1 MGIFDFLKKKLSEDE
16 EDKKTEKI
24 SFTGLENFSKNIKEK
39 AEKESRA
46 FKEQILNRVKQ
57 LEEEFSEEIYILKKL
72 DLSEKRVEEKIKLIV
87 KENLGV
93 YIYQLGKLLESLSLL
108 DKHENPKEL
117 VKQIDELFINFEKK
131 SRMSF
136 EKATFII
143 GKELGNVRES
153 TSRFFR
159 DLKQIINE
167 NEDLMKDFELIET
180 IEKNFAEITR
190 QNHAI
195 SEIRT
200 KTKEIE
206 ESIKNLIE
214 EEKIIEKDIGFF
226 QKSQEYKDI
235 LEQKKKLE
243 NLNQEIKKSISQ
255 LKSLIDFKSLA
266 RIYHSSEKK
275 MKLINEYNQNI
286 YNFHELFEMDNG
298 AEILELIEDAKLIND
313 KIREKISEITEN
325 KQELSDIKIGEDKT
339 HELNEKLAKEKDKI
353 KELEKEKENQEKIMQ
368 RIEEKT
374 REIREFL
381 KSEMKKFDIE
391 VY

>member
-339 HELNEKLAKEKDKI
+339 HELNEKLEKK
-353 KELEKEKENQEKIMQ
+353 
-368 RIEEKT
+368 KT
-374 REIREFL
+374 R
-381 KSEMKKFDIE
+381 
-391 VY
+391 